1 MANVVHL
8 THLEHIED
16 EMLNYGVDG
25 CHAAVRFMR
34 ELLKMLGEKKGSGYM
49 QTKWDGAP
57 SVVCGWDP
65 ESNDFFIANKS
76 AFNVGVPKIA
86 YNNEDIEQLYG
97 TGGLAHSLKECFKY
111 FPRMNITGVVQGD
124 VMFTEGTKK
133 IETINGI
140 KYVTFKLNT
149 LTYAIPFDHPLA
161 QKAIR
166 AKVGVVFH
174 THYQVP
180 KYMDPSKF
188 QAMAGADVPEN
199 NDLPEVCQFYND
211 TPMAETA
218 VTTAVLNKFSTNTSI
233 IERMCSICG
242 TFLNTLVSNMSNT
255 GDQKY
260 HVANYLKPFF
270 NDEVRKQRSIGDPRV
285 TLKALGEFYY
295 EKMQKV
301 IDKLKPGG
309 SAQTQKRQ
317 LMYDGLKYLEDHE
330 KEFRAMLTLYKKI
343 QENKQLVIDELDRV
357 ENLGPIKYF
366 VKTKNGYEVTNPEG
380 YVMHLDGDMIKLINR
395 LEFSYNNFTVEKD
408 WK

>member
-49 QTKWDGAP
+49 QTKWDGSP

-65 ESNDFFIANKS
+65 ESNDFFVANKS

-97 TGGLAHSLKECFKY
+97 TGGLAYSLKECLKY
-111 FPRMNITGVVQGD
+111 FPRMNIKGVVQGD
-124 VMFTEGTKK
+124 VLFTDRDKK
-133 IETINGI
+133 IETIDGI
-140 KYVTFKLNT
+140 KYVTFRLNT

-161 QKAIR
+161 KKAIQ

-180 KYMDPSKF
+180 KYMDPSAF
-188 QAMAGADVPEN
+188 RAMAGADVPEN
-199 NDLPEVCQFYND
+199 NDLPEVCQIFND

-218 VTTAVLNKFSTNTSI
+218 VSETILSKFARNTQVI
-233 IERMCSICG
+233 NRMCAICG
-242 TFLNTLVSNMSNT
+242 PFLNNLVSNMSTT
-255 GDQKY
+255 GDKKY
-260 HVANYLKPFF
+260 HVASYLKQFF
-270 NDEVRKQRSIGDPRV
+270 NDEVRNQRNISSPQK
-285 TLKALGEFYY
+285 TYKALGEFYY
-295 EKMQKV
+295 GKMTKV
-301 IDKLKPGG
+301 IDGLKSPK
-309 SAQTQKRQ
+309 AKTEKRA
-317 LMYDGLKYLEDHE
+317 LMYAGLKYLEIME
-330 KEFRAMLTLYKKI
+330 TQFNAMLTLYKKM

-357 ENLGPIKYF
+357 ENLGPVKYF

-380 YVMHLDGDMIKLINR
+380 YVMHLDGDMIKLVNR